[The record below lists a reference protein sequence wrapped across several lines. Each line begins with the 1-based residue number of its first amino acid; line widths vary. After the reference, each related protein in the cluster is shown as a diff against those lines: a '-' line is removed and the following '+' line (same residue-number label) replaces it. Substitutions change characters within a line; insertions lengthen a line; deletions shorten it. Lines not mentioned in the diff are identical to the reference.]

1 MRITMFIEVSG
12 IVGLEQ
18 VGLENLLVQFFV
30 LTAII
35 QTQLVNNE
43 KLHLVFIDCHV
54 VASMGN

>member
-1 MRITMFIEVSG
+1 MFIEVSG
-12 IVGLEQ
+12 IVGVEQ

-35 QTQLVNNE
+35 QTQLVNHE

>member
-1 MRITMFIEVSG
+1 MFIEVSG
-12 IVGLEQ
+12 IVGVEQ

>member
-1 MRITMFIEVSG
+1 MFIEVSG
-12 IVGLEQ
+12 IVGVEQ

-35 QTQLVNNE
+35 QTQLVNHE
-43 KLHLVFIDCHV
+43 KLHLVFIDYHV